1 MHKETI
7 MLLSFFFLIIL
18 FCPIVPLQIFYRI
31 WGIREFFDAKEI
43 SHRVPCFHIKGRAER
58 HHCGKCRIKVK
69 LTTSFRELWKW
80 VLMLSSAGNVK
91 GFSGF
96 SFLWFKFYFY
106 SLCQKKYFKTAV
118 SLVLLLSYGLRR
130 TFLWVVLGTTL
141 RCLNGVQLK
150 LILKCPQL
158 SRKNDAF
165 LTILKC
171 YRKHTN
177 SSEKLYISTA

>member
-18 FCPIVPLQIFYRI
+18 FCPIVPLRIFYRI

-106 SLCQKKYFKTAV
+106 SLCQKNISKT
-118 SLVLLLSYGLRR
+118 LFLLS
-130 TFLWVVLGTTL
+130 FCCPMALGGPFSEWSWEQPS
-141 RCLNGVQLK
+141 GV
-150 LILKCPQL
+150 
-158 SRKNDAF
+158 
-165 LTILKC
+165 
-171 YRKHTN
+171 
-177 SSEKLYISTA
+177 